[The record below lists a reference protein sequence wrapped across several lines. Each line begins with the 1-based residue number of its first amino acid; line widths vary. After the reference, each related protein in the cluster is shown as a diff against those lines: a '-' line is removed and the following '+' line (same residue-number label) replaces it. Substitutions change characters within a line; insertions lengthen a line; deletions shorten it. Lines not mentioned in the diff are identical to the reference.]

1 MCQKGT
7 TVVCMSQ
14 TVAELGEFALIA
26 AVAQRLG
33 TPDPSTVPLGIGDD
47 SAVVIAAGGHV
58 VACVDVLNEGVHFR
72 TDWSSPNDVG
82 HKAAAANL
90 ADIFAMGA
98 DPTALLV
105 GLSIPEST
113 QVQWVLD
120 FADGLAQ
127 EAALVGAHVV
137 GGDIVRG
144 DKITISVTALGQLD
158 NRQAILRSGAQVND
172 VVAVAGRLG
181 YSAAGLQMLQRGFR
195 SPRNLVNAHRAPTPP
210 YDLAKLGRQAHSM
223 IDVSDGLVSDLGH
236 IASASGV
243 AIDISTAQF
252 TIPEELTAA
261 AGAFHG
267 DALQWILSG
276 GEDHAF
282 AATFKDALSVPSG
295 WNIIGHVTMGSGVTV
310 DGQSPQALGWD
321 HFAK

>member
-1 MCQKGT
+1 
-7 TVVCMSQ
+7 MSQ

-33 TPDPSTVPLGIGDD
+33 TTDPTTVPVGIGDD
-47 SAVVIAAGGHV
+47 SAVVIAAGGRV

-72 TDWSSPNDVG
+72 TDWSSANDVG

-120 FADGLAQ
+120 LADGLAQ

-144 DKITISVTALGQLD
+144 DKITISVTALGHLE
-158 NRQAILRSGAQVND
+158 NRDAILRSGAQVND

-210 YDLAKLGRQAHSM
+210 YELAKAGRHAHSM

-243 AIDISTAQF
+243 AIDISPSLWE
-252 TIPEELTAA
+252 IPEELTAA

-267 DALQWILSG
+267 DAIQWILSG

-295 WNIIGHVTMGSGVTV
+295 WTIIGHVAQGSGVTI
-310 DGQSPQALGWD
+310 DGQSPQTLGWD
-321 HFAK
+321 HFTK